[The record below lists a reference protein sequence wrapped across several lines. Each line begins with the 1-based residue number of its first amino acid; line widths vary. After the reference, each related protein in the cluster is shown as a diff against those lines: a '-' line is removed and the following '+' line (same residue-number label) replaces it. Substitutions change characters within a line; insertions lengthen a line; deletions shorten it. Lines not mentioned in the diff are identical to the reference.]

1 METLTATPIGCS
13 VDHLTNPGVARVFTW
28 IPCDDGTPSC
38 EEMQFDGPSDTIT
51 TGPASASHVQE
62 EAGSGVRIEL
72 GIDYGGET
80 TVYFAYEDGTLFD
93 AYRTALTPDCG
104 LWQGSLAGSHLGI
117 LVGNLDLANPKLG
130 GFTRDLSTG
139 APPAAF
145 EVTPAPPGFGPQDTP
160 MSPTRWAWQYGGG
173 KVVSVSSLDGSGL
186 VLLAEAL
193 NPAYPGLLD
202 AHMVSGAGSLF
213 LIPETFEL
221 DGGVVDGWIVSTDGI
236 AQPTDY
242 LRPTDGSFYD
252 FPVFADSHVAWFRG
266 VGVVSVNQYQHVEL
280 WASAFS
286 ADPAGLE
293 PFKVADY
300 TFDAGTFMVG
310 ASGRV
315 AMPSFADPPTYGQQ
329 AVYDLAQRSSVTF
342 QLPDGRSL
350 WTSVE
355 DGSHQDAPL
364 FDGAVDGGGPEG
376 RPLRIAALTP
386 SARGCGGGRR
396 DLRLAS
402 VWARWF
408 RSRHNETR
416 ASQTAQDLLDDA
428 KRVLRAGQKHLK
440 RFQSRRQS
448 QKDQDGQRRA
458 GSQPSAADIMPPG
471 ERPRAP

>member
-1 METLTATPIGCS
+1 MKRREHRICVTVVALLSPCAAAALASCGSSGDAAAVSSAAGAGGAATTVTSGVPASSSSLPVVTIGSTSSSSTGAGGGGVAPTWETLTATPIGCS

-38 EEMQFDGPSDTIT
+38 EEMQFDGPADTIT
-51 TGPASASHVQE
+51 TGLMSASHVQE
-62 EAGSGVRIEL
+62 EDGAGVRLEL

-93 AYRTALTPDCG
+93 AYRTVFTADCA

-117 LVGNLDLANPKLG
+117 LVGNLNLASPKLG

-186 VLLAEAL
+186 VLLAEAS

-202 AHMVSGAGSLF
+202 AHMVSGAGSIF

-221 DGGVVDGWIVSTDGI
+221 DGGAVDVRIVSTDGL

-242 LRPTDGSFYD
+242 LRATDGSFYD

-266 VGVVSVNQYQHVEL
+266 VGVISLNQYQRVEL
-280 WASAFS
+280 WASPFS
-286 ADPAGLE
+286 ADPAALA

-300 TFDAGTFMVG
+300 TFDAATFMAG
-310 ASGRV
+310 GWGRV
-315 AMPSFADPPTYGQQ
+315 AMPSYADPPIYGQQ
-329 AVYDLAQRSSVTF
+329 AVYDLVHQTSVNF

-350 WTSVE
+350 WTSAEMGLTKTHLYSMTQLTVE
-355 DGSHQDAPL
+355 NL
-364 FDGAVDGGGPEG
+364 KVVRF
-376 RPLRIAALTP
+376 AL
-386 SARGCGGGRR
+386 
-396 DLRLAS
+396 
-402 VWARWF
+402 
-408 RSRHNETR
+408 
-416 ASQTAQDLLDDA
+416 
-428 KRVLRAGQKHLK
+428 
-440 RFQSRRQS
+440 
-448 QKDQDGQRRA
+448 
-458 GSQPSAADIMPPG
+458 PP
-471 ERPRAP
+471 